1 VAWCLTSELAEQTNI
16 HQTQEIIE
24 LILDSSRN
32 SLLSLDLK
40 VSIGT
45 MGLGGGALIAS
56 LFGMN
61 LTTGLEHHPHAFSVA
76 TVSCGIVAIAI
87 SVYALKRLKSLRKV
101 GLASG
106 AFGSGKADPS
116 RTRMMKKMR
125 HRMGMDGHW

>member
-1 VAWCLTSELAEQTNI
+1 VTHVTFLQTNV

-61 LTTGLEHHPHAFSVA
+61 LATGLEHNPYSFGVA
-76 TVSCGIVAIAI
+76 TVSCGIIAVAI
-87 SVYALKRLKSLRKV
+87 SVYALRRLKRLRKV

-106 AFGSGKADPS
+106 AFGSAKGDPG
-116 RTRMMKKMR
+116 RTRVLRKMR
-125 HRMGMDGHW
+125 QRMESEMAW

>member
-1 VAWCLTSELAEQTNI
+1 VTRRRIAVQQTNV

-61 LTTGLEHHPHAFSVA
+61 LTTGLENNPYSFGVA
-76 TVSCGIVAIAI
+76 TVSCGVIAVAI
-87 SVYALKRLKSLRKV
+87 SVYALRRLKRLRKV

-106 AFGSGKADPS
+106 AFGSGKGDPG
-116 RTRMMKKMR
+116 RARVLRKMR
-125 HRMGMDGHW
+125 SRMELETDW